1 MNSPRYLVAALYKFV
16 ALPDYRE
23 LQQPLLE
30 KCLQHDILGTL
41 LLADEGINGTISG
54 TRKNI
59 DALLDWLS
67 HDERF
72 GERFSDIEH
81 KESFASEKP
90 FQRMK
95 VKLKQEIVTMGVPEV
110 DPVEMAGTYVSPEQ
124 WNELI
129 TDPGVV
135 VIDTRNDY
143 EVGIGKFR
151 HAINPETKSFRE
163 FPEWVKKQPALREKP
178 KVAMYC
184 TGGIRCEKST
194 ALLKSMGFE
203 NVFHLQG
210 GILKYLETVPES
222 ESLWEGEC
230 FVFDE
235 RVAVSHGLKPGT
247 HSMCR
252 ACGMPLSETDMK
264 SPAYIAGEQ
273 CPHCSAGKED

>member
-1 MNSPRYLVAALYKFV
+1 MNAPRYLVAALYKFV

-23 LQQPLLE
+23 LQQPLLDR
-30 KCLQHDILGTL
+30 CLQHDILGTL

-54 TRKNI
+54 TRENI
-59 DALLDWLS
+59 DALLDWLR

-72 GERFSDIEH
+72 NGRFSDIEH

-95 VKLKQEIVTMGVPEV
+95 VKLKQEIVTMGVPDV
-110 DPVEMAGTYVSPEQ
+110 DPAEMAGTYIPPEQ

-129 TDPGVV
+129 TDPDVV

-151 HAINPETKSFRE
+151 NAINPETRSFRE
-163 FPEWVKKQPALREKP
+163 FPEWVKKQSVLREKP

-210 GILKYLETVPES
+210 GILKYLETVPEK

-235 RVAVSHGLKPGT
+235 RVAVGHGLKPGT

-252 ACGMPLSETDMK
+252 ACGMPLSESDMA
-264 SPAYIAGEQ
+264 SPDYIANEQ
-273 CPHCSAGKED
+273 CPHCSRKD

>member
-1 MNSPRYLVAALYKFV
+1 MNAPRYLVAALYKFV

-30 KCLQHDILGTL
+30 KCLQHNILGTL

-54 TRKNI
+54 TRENI
-59 DALLDWLS
+59 DALLDWLR

-72 GERFSDIEH
+72 NGRFNDIEH

-95 VKLKQEIVTMGVPEV
+95 VKLKQEIVTMGVPDV
-110 DPVEMAGTYVSPEQ
+110 DPAEMTGTYVRPDQ

-129 TDPGVV
+129 TDPDVV
-135 VIDTRNDY
+135 VIDTRNNY

-151 HAINPETKSFRE
+151 NAINPETKSFRE
-163 FPEWVKKQPALREKP
+163 FPEWVKKQSVLREKP

-210 GILKYLETVPES
+210 GILKYLETVPEK

-235 RVAVSHGLKPGT
+235 RVAVGQGLKPGT

-252 ACGMPLSETDMK
+252 ACGMPLSESDMA
-264 SPAYIAGEQ
+264 SPDYIADEQ
-273 CPHCSAGKED
+273 CSHCSSKG